1 MRPTRMTKA
10 MTLVALAGAL
20 TISACGGGD
29 KPAKSSAGGSQGS
42 GASAPAA
49 VKVNIA
55 SFKFLSQTVSVK
67 AGGKVTFVNHDSAP
81 HTATASSTAL
91 RSSFN
96 TDTLKNTESRAVTFD
111 KPGKYAYFCVFHPFM
126 TGTVMVK

>member
-55 SFKFLSQTVSVK
+55 SFKFLPKTVSVK
-67 AGGKVTFVNHDSAP
+67 AGRQGHLRQPRQRPAHSHGLVDGA
-81 HTATASSTAL
+81 AL
-91 RSSFN
+91 KFQHRH
-96 TDTLKNTESRAVTFD
+96 A
-111 KPGKYAYFCVFHPFM
+111 
-126 TGTVMVK
+126 